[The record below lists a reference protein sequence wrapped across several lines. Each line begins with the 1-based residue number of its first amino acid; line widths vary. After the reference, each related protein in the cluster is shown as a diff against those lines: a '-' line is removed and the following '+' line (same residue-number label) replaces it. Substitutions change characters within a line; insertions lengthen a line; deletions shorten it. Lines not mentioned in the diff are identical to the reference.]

1 MTLELNAEA
10 PPLESGDDGAVRV
23 RGTRIAMEVIVREF
37 DGGASAE
44 EIVLRYPTLSL
55 TDTYAVIAFA
65 LRERPAVFLYMAD
78 RAARESASEAAI
90 PSSMTRIRDRLT
102 ALRDTVG

>member
-44 EIVLRYPTLSL
+44 EIVLR
-55 TDTYAVIAFA
+55 
-65 LRERPAVFLYMAD
+65 
-78 RAARESASEAAI
+78 
-90 PSSMTRIRDRLT
+90 
-102 ALRDTVG
+102 G